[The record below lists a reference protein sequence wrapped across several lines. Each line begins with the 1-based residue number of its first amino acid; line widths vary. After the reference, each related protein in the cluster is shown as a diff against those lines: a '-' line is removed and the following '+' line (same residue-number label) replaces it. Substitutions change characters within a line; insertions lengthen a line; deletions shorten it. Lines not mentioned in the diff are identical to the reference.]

1 MSFTY
6 RYRKIIIISIVVLI
20 LLSGGGFYLYK
31 EFIPKNK
38 NNKKSLVL
46 GEKKEDTKKVS
57 TKKKE
62 NDEEEKLYKVDIKG
76 EVINPGIYSLKVGSR
91 VSDVITLA
99 GGLTDIGDTTVI
111 NLSKKITDEMVII
124 IYSIYEVN
132 EWKKTKELEETL
144 IENCKNGYSIG
155 NDACISSEISSNQAG
170 NKVSLNTATKEQL
183 MTLSGIGEAKA
194 DSIIKYRD
202 DHGGFTDINE
212 LKDINGIG
220 DSIFDKIKEN
230 ITL

>member
-6 RYRKIIIISIVVLI
+6 RYRKIIIISIIIITI
-20 LLSGGGFYLYK
+20 LSLGGFYIYK

-38 NNKKSLVL
+38 TSKKTLVL
-46 GEKKEDTKKVS
+46 GEKKEKTKKIS
-57 TKKKE
+57 TKKTEKE
-62 NDEEEKLYKVDIKG
+62 ENYYKVDIKG

-91 VSDVITLA
+91 VSDVINLA

-124 IYSIYEVN
+124 IYSIYEVS
-132 EWKKTKELEETL
+132 EWEKTLEKEKAL
-144 IENCKNGYSIG
+144 IENCKNGYSIE
-155 NDACISSEISSNQAG
+155 NNACIENNEVTNNQG
-170 NKVSLNTATKEQL
+170 NNKVSLNTATKEEL

-194 DSIIKYRD
+194 ESIIKYRD

-220 DSIFDKIKEN
+220 DSIFDKIKDN